1 VLFSI
6 HVLKLLLCT
15 AGSLCCNSLMT
26 LTASLPSPHKWH
38 LSVPP
43 HEWASKLHLVIN
55 ISAGLPS
62 RTSQVCLLVNG
73 ITAWPSLSMTS
84 ESNSSRIGPPARLL
98 PQTASEPEQACSRT
112 AFRKPPKSL
121 QCDHSET
128 TTSQRSSSAFLV
140 EKKHQAFFRK
150 KHRTRKNSSVS

>member
-1 VLFSI
+1 MLFSI

-38 LSVPP
+38 PSVPP

-55 ISAGLPS
+55 ISAGLPR

-73 ITAWPSLSMTS
+73 ITAWPSLSMAS
-84 ESNSSRIGPPARLL
+84 ESNSSRIGPQARLL
-98 PQTASEPEQACSRT
+98 PRAASEPEQACSRT
-112 AFRKPPKSL
+112 AFHKPPKSP
-121 QCDHSET
+121 QCNHSET
-128 TTSQRSSSAFLV
+128 TTSQRSSTAFL
-140 EKKHQAFFRK
+140 AFSK
-150 KHRTRKNSSVS
+150 ETSHA